1 MVFWGDHT
9 GEPSSYRGWKVLA
22 DTSKINT
29 PSELDK
35 FCKKLFQWLQVH
47 MAVDTV
53 TLLLPDS
60 GNQDLTVRST
70 IGLEDEITQ
79 KVFIPIGKGFAGN
92 IAENKLP
99 VVVEN
104 LSVVEVVSPV
114 LRGKGLQSMVGVP
127 LQLVHSF
134 VGVLHVG
141 TFQPRKF
148 NERDIQQLQL
158 VGNLL
163 QSVIANAGVYNFD
176 QRCYSQ
182 ATCSSWKDKYYQL
195 VKMLLGNKQA
205 QLLQYSIDY

>member
-1 MVFWGDHT
+1 M
-9 GEPSSYRGWKVLA
+9 LA

-35 FCKKLFQWLQVH
+35 FCKKLFQWLKVH

-53 TLLLPDS
+53 TLLMPDS

-70 IGLEDEITQ
+70 IGLEEEISQ
-79 KVFIPIGKGFAGN
+79 RICIPIGQGFAGN

-104 LSVVEVVSPV
+104 LSAVEVVSPV
-114 LRGKGLQSMVGVP
+114 LRDRGLQSMVGVP
-127 LQLVHSF
+127 LQLVHSV

-141 TFQPRKF
+141 TFQSRKF

-158 VGNLL
+158 VVNLL

-176 QRCYSQ
+176 QRSYSQ
-182 ATCSSWKDKYYQL
+182 ATCSSWKGKYYQL
-195 VKMLLGNKQA
+195 VRMLFGSKQT
-205 QLLQYSIDY
+205 QSLQYDTNC

>member
-35 FCKKLFQWLQVH
+35 FCKKLLRWLQVH

-60 GNQDLTVRST
+60 GDQALTVRST
-70 IGLEDEITQ
+70 IGLEEEISQ
-79 KVFIPIGKGFAGN
+79 KIFIPIGQGFAGN
-92 IAENKLP
+92 IAETKLP

-104 LSVVEVVSPV
+104 LSAVEVVSPI
-114 LRGKGLQSMVGVP
+114 LRDKGLKSMVGVP
-127 LQLVHSF
+127 LQLARSA

-148 NERDIQQLQL
+148 NERDVQQLQL
-158 VGNLL
+158 VVNLL
-163 QSVIANAGVYNFD
+163 QSVIANVEAFNFD
-176 QRCYSQ
+176 QRCHRQ
-182 ATCSSWKDKYYQL
+182 TACSSWKASFYQF
-195 VKMLLGNKQA
+195 VRMLFDRRQV
-205 QLLQYSIDY
+205 QLL

>member
-158 VGNLL
+158 VVNLL